1 MEVDKSI
8 NLLLKNGA
16 SISKEDLKLLRKFVV
31 CNKKRNVEYIYQ
43 ELMEELADITYKYL
57 NSPAINGISSSINL
71 EQVDLNI
78 YGGPGIN
85 YDTEYDIAS
94 ITKLFTLVLVWKYID
109 NGLLRLTDKVCD
121 IDYHFSYLD
130 YTIEDLIK
138 MSGHIVTDLRIDL
151 AHSQDEAYQRLHSIH
166 ADSYDKEVNNYTDIG
181 FMVLATIIEHINNR
195 RFEDIIVDFYDSYG
209 IKINQ
214 KKNVVGN
221 GHTDILPHDP
231 KTRIIGRCFGSAG
244 IFINS
249 ENMMTMASK
258 LFNDRDLISKDNLY
272 KLSHKLF
279 KANHANKGYGGVY
292 VKHPLGIKKSSTPN
306 AYSNLA
312 FSHQGYTGSC
322 AIFDPLNNI
331 HNSILVDA
339 IMENQKKDSSFYK
352 YFNDY
357 HEYLIMITLKT
368 YLTQKQHQH
377 NKMKIIQRL

>member
-8 NLLLKNGA
+8 NLLLKSGA

-31 CNKKRNVEYIYQ
+31 CNKKRNIEYIYQ

-57 NSPAINGISSSINL
+57 NSPVINGISSSISL
-71 EQVDLNI
+71 EQVRLNI
-78 YGGPGIN
+78 YGGSGII

-109 NGLLRLTDKVCD
+109 NGLLHLTDKVCD
-121 IDYHFSYLD
+121 IDYHFPYLD

-138 MSGHIVTDLRIDL
+138 MSGYIITDSRIDL
-151 AHSQDEAYQRLHSIH
+151 AHNQDEAYQRLYSVH
-166 ADSYDKEVNNYTDIG
+166 AINYDKEVNNYTDVG
-181 FMVLATIIEHINNR
+181 FMTLATVIEHINNR
-195 RFEDIIVDFYDSYG
+195 RFEDIIIEFYNSYG

-221 GHTDILPHDP
+221 GHNDIIPHDP
-231 KTRIIGRCFGSAG
+231 KNRIIGGCLGSAG

-249 ENMMTMASK
+249 ENMMKMASK
-258 LFNDRDLISKDNLY
+258 LFNDRDLISKENLN

-279 KANHANKGYGGVY
+279 NANHANKGYGGVY

-322 AIFDPLNNI
+322 VIFDPFHQI

-339 IMENQKKDSSFYK
+339 IKENQKKDSSFYQ

-357 HEYLIMITLKT
+357 HKQLIMITLKT
-368 YLTQKQHQH
+368 YLTQQQQEH
-377 NKMKIIQRL
+377 NKMKMIQRL